1 MPPLPS
7 GAHSRRSCNLA
18 PPTAQCRNGARRAE
32 AAAGHDRRAGRRE
45 PDVAAAASELA
56 QRMALEAGAAQAP
69 PPLPPARRSSVPSP
83 AGPRAAQPA
92 AACTG
97 PARADAA
104 GPSHKRPRPAEQ
116 SNGGAGPGLQLK
128 RSRLA
133 VNAMLQADGAAAR
146 GGVAS
151 PRASDHRGPA
161 SPRAAGGSRGAP
173 AVQPLKRS
181 RWAGDQA
188 PPARGASA
196 GANDRAGVASPRAE
210 AGQNAAL
217 FRALGGAPA
226 AQAPAGP
233 ATQRARCVVWRRR
246 PVRRL
251 LPDSMSAT
259 QHCRQAALAWSAAVP
274 HAQPPALQQLSE
286 RLTLWMQAAP
296 VQTCFGMPRGSLL
309 QSASLAPPLPWRT
322 SNGTGI
328 SKEKLWR
335 ASPRAGLADGAAR
348 RPLSADEVVRALG
361 HARAKAAAAPPR
373 AAAALGRAPGPDR
386 VGAPPRAAAAVSPRA
401 PAGPAPDP
409 AAAGRQGGTRPS
421 AAPAPAQ
428 APAPQG
434 QGPAQEPLAPNGE
447 AAAGAAAGV
456 QPAEAQ
462 PAGVQPA
469 EVQPAEVQPAEVQ
482 PAMVQPAEVQPAEVQ
497 PAEVQ
502 PAEGA
507 GRGAGA
513 DAGLAAEQRRVL
525 ADVAARADQRLMQRA
540 RRLQQARPFCFRI

>member
-226 AQAPAGP
+226 ARAPAGP
-233 ATQRARCVVWRRR
+233 ATQRARCVVRQRR
-246 PVRRL
+246 PVCRL
-251 LPDSMSAT
+251 LPDSMSAI
-259 QHCRQAALAWSAAVP
+259 QHCR
-274 HAQPPALQQLSE
+274 HARE
-286 RLTLWMQAAP
+286 RWP
-296 VQTCFGMPRGSLL
+296 GLL
-309 QSASLAPPLPWRT
+309 QSSRSASCF
-322 SNGTGI
+322 
-328 SKEKLWR
+328 
-335 ASPRAGLADGAAR
+335 AA
-348 RPLSADEVVRALG
+348 V
-361 HARAKAAAAPPR
+361 
-373 AAAALGRAPGPDR
+373 
-386 VGAPPRAAAAVSPRA
+386 VGAPDALDAGGACADLLWNAPWVAFAARQPCAFTALARKQWDRDQQRKSCGAPRP
-401 PAGPAPDP
+401 GPARRT
-409 AAAGRQGGTRPS
+409 ALRGGPCRRTRS
-421 AAPAPAQ
+421 C
-428 APAPQG
+428 
-434 QGPAQEPLAPNGE
+434 
-447 AAAGAAAGV
+447 
-456 QPAEAQ
+456 
-462 PAGVQPA
+462 
-469 EVQPAEVQPAEVQ
+469 
-482 PAMVQPAEVQPAEVQ
+482 
-497 PAEVQ
+497 
-502 PAEGA
+502 
-507 GRGAGA
+507 
-513 DAGLAAEQRRVL
+513 
-525 ADVAARADQRLMQRA
+525 ARSGTRA
-540 RRLQQARPFCFRI
+540 RRLPPRRLGPLLRWGARPARTASARRPALRPRSRRGPRLARPRTLQPQAGRAARARARRLRQRRRPRRRARGPPRSRSRRTGRRPRAQRRGCSPRRRSPQGCSPQGCSPRRCSPRRARGAARARTRAWLPSSGGCLRTWRRARTSG